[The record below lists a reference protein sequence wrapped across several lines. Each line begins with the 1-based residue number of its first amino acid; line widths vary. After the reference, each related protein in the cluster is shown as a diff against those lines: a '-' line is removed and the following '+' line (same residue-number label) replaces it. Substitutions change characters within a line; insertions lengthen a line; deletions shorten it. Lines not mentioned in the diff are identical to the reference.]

1 MIKTTSPEDCKSILN
16 VSRETI
22 EKFKT
27 ILELLEKWQKK
38 INLVGI
44 TGTNGKTSIVS
55 LLYELFTNQGYGCGL
70 LSTVKIQ

>member
-27 ILELLEKWQKK
+27 FLELLEKWQKK
-38 INLVGI
+38 I
-44 TGTNGKTSIVS
+44 
-55 LLYELFTNQGYGCGL
+55 YEIFQFNKRC
-70 LSTVKIQ
+70 